1 MVEEDARVKVVD
13 NTVFWHMILP
23 ALVLIFLCFVL
34 FVVYTM
40 PDWAITCRPD
50 LMTVRKLA
58 ASFNPSS

>member
-1 MVEEDARVKVVD
+1 MAQEDTRVKVLD
-13 NTVFWHMILP
+13 TTVFWHMILP
-23 ALVLIFLCFVL
+23 ALVLLLLLFVL

-58 ASFNPSS
+58 ASFGPSS